1 MHLAYPANPAI
12 DQSGIRT
19 RDRHVASTA
28 YLNAA
33 TSCPGLRLLIQ
44 LRFHSSQNFSITV
57 FYHSAMFIVV
67 LEMKRVGVFFF
78 SCEDYHSGY
87 GKG

>member
-19 RDRHVASTA
+19 RNRHVASTA

-44 LRFHSSQNFSITV
+44 LRSHSSQNFSITV

-67 LEMKRVGVFFF
+67 LENETCRSFFL
-78 SCEDYHSGY
+78 
-87 GKG
+87 

>member
-19 RDRHVASTA
+19 RDRDVASTA

-44 LRFHSSQNFSITV
+44 LRSLSSQNFSITV

-67 LEMKRVGVFFF
+67 LENETFRSFFLQL
-78 SCEDYHSGY
+78 
-87 GKG
+87 